1 MPHIPGHNEATADP
15 KLSGFRVKTKADQ
28 EALKVLQ
35 ALASQYPNILDLDV
49 PEVPEDRLT
58 SYSPSQSNIFEQGAN
73 LRADSQRLS
82 EVTPGQVLTGA
93 SMVPGVGE
101 VLDFANIPYSAFT
114 GRDMYSGQEMT
125 PAEASAWAVGGL
137 LIPNVISG
145 VGKQVAK
152 KIKDIP
158 GVDKL
163 FKNLSDPQVDINSI
177 VPDDIISADPK
188 TKQRVLDNLEEMRE
202 EAFFSGDFDEDELFA
217 LDQQIGSIQNRI
229 STPVRPTLRSNV
241 GKYEL
246 VTDPSRSFD
255 EVTYQQTIFDEN
267 DAASVYG
274 AKLNRSLDK
283 PDVWDLSLQV
293 EPGSSRRETA
303 ELIQAVTDNIMV
315 GDRFQSTF
323 STDSYDM
330 MLKFLKRRGKVVGAM
345 EYRPL
350 NRMGGEGASRQPMF
364 GLTQAE
370 TERLFNAG
378 KRGPDGKV
386 IDHYRTN
393 PEMQKIKNKV
403 DSYLKEYG
411 LPQSI
416 DNGAGIPSFPN
427 PVIERIQARPEGALF
442 KKGGYATKK
451 KRKQG
456 YSIKR

>member
-1 MPHIPGHNEATADP
+1 MPHIPGH
-15 KLSGFRVKTKADQ
+15 RVRTKSDE
-28 EALKVLQ
+28 EALKVLG
-35 ALASQYPNILDLDV
+35 ALASQYPNLLNRLDI
-49 PEVPEDRLT
+49 PEDTEDRLT
-58 SYSPSQSNIFEQGAN
+58 SYSPSQSSIFEQDAN
-73 LRADSQRLS
+73 LRAEQQRLS
-82 EVTPGQVLTGA
+82 EVTPGEALFGA
-93 SMVPGVGE
+93 SLMPGVGE
-101 VLDFANIPYSAFT
+101 IIGTGADLVNIPYSAVT
-114 GRDMYSGQEMT
+114 GKDIYFGGPMGPSEATTLFGVNLLLPTVVSG
-125 PAEASAWAVGGL
+125 
-137 LIPNVISG
+137 I
-145 VGKQVAK
+145 GKQVSK

-163 FKNLSDPQVDINSI
+163 FKNLSDPQIDINSV

-202 EAFFSGDFDEDELFA
+202 EVFFSGNFDEDELFT

-229 STPVRPTLRSNV
+229 STPVRPILRSNI

-246 VTDPSRSFD
+246 VTDPSRSFN
-255 EVTYQQTIFDEN
+255 EVRYQQTIFDEN

-293 EPGSSRRETA
+293 KPGSSRRETA

-315 GDRFQSTF
+315 GERFQSTF

-403 DSYLKEYG
+403 DAYLKEYG
-411 LPQSI
+411 LPKSI
-416 DNGAGIPSFPN
+416 DNGAGMPSFPN
-427 PVIERIQARPEGALF
+427 PVIERVQARPEGALF
-442 KKGGYATKK
+442 KKGGYVIKK
-451 KRKQG
+451 KRKKG
-456 YSIKR
+456 YGVKKR